1 MWWGPRGRISHD
13 IFFNFLFL
21 FFPRAGGERREGEKK
36 KGKEK
41 ASGAQTRVYFSLFA
55 SQ

>member
-1 MWWGPRGRISHD
+1 M
-13 IFFNFLFL
+13 IFFSIFFFS
-21 FFPRAGGERREGEKK
+21 FFPAREERDVKERKK